1 MQREAEIRQR
11 TAEVRRNSHAL
22 QLRLEDFR

>member
-11 TAEVRRNSHAL
+11 AAEVRRNFHAL